1 MFGLEREEWQDLVL
15 SVNVHRKN
23 RRLSPS
29 QAAAY
34 LQRALQRTTV
44 EELAETLGF
53 KETST
58 LRKIAGLV
66 VLPAD
71 VASTV
76 EWGSRRGNISM
87 STAAELLRLRSADLI
102 REAVTSAI
110 EHDLSKE
117 EARQVVQIRARSS
130 EPIQECVRRALATRT
145 RIERSE
151 LILGSLL
158 SGTAKQVSRQL
169 GNDLLARKLKIA
181 LAHQFPD
188 VVPKALRIN
197 GDRFSILLSEADA
210 ASLRAALQGK
220 SVEATLT
227 EFVERISV

>member
-1 MFGLEREEWQDLVL
+1 MFGLERGEWQDLVL

-23 RRLSPS
+23 RRLSPA
-29 QAAAY
+29 QAASY
-34 LQRALQRTTV
+34 LQRALKQTSV
-44 EELAETLGF
+44 ENLAETLGF

-66 VLPAD
+66 TLPAD
-71 VASTV
+71 VAGTV
-76 EWGSRRGNISM
+76 EWGNRRGNISM
-87 STAAELLRLRSADLI
+87 STAAELLRLGSPDLI

-117 EARQVVQIRARSS
+117 EARQVVQIRARTS
-130 EPIQECVRRALATRT
+130 EPIDECVRRALATRP

-158 SGTAKQVSRQL
+158 SGAAKQIARQL
-169 GNDLLARKLKIA
+169 DNDALARKLKLV
-181 LAHQFPD
+181 LAGRFPN

-210 ASLRAALQGK
+210 ISLREALEGK
-220 SVEATLT
+220 SIEATLT
-227 EFVERISV
+227 ELVEEISI